1 MIEKLLSAIA
11 IVTAITF
18 LPSAKFHTEAY
29 NVDMNTAS
37 VHWVGKKVT
46 GQHDGFV
53 KLKSGVLVMNHGTP
67 EAGKFELDMTTLTCA
82 DIKDEKKNKDLVDH
96 LKNDDFF
103 SVDKHPVAT
112 LTITRIV
119 PIAGAKAGE
128 SNFELF
134 ANLAIKGINKP
145 VQFPARLDIFQ
156 QEVKATAKITIDRTK
171 WDISYK
177 SGTVFPS
184 LADKAIADNI
194 EFEVNITA
202 RNSHQH

>member
-1 MIEKLLSAIA
+1 MIKKILSAIA
-11 IVTAITF
+11 IVTTITF

-29 NVDMNTAS
+29 NVDLNTAS
-37 VHWVGKKVT
+37 VHWLGKKVT

-53 KLKSGVLVMNHGTP
+53 KLKSGVLIMNHGTP
-67 EAGKFELDMTTLTCA
+67 EAGKFELDMTSLTCA
-82 DIKDEKKNKDLVDH
+82 DIKDEKQNANLVKH

-103 SVDKHPVAT
+103 CVEKHPVAT

-128 SNFELF
+128 NNFELF

-145 VQFPARLDIFQ
+145 IQFPARFDIFQ
-156 QEVKATAKITIDRTK
+156 QEVKATAKITIDRTQ

-194 EFEVNITA
+194 EFDVNVTA
-202 RNSHQH
+202 RNSHHH